1 MIVLNRRKTLQ
12 GIAVCMQAAVAMLL
26 INMQAKAGTD
36 LVLRPRILE
45 LSGPS
50 DANISGHVLNS
61 SAVTGSQLKLC
72 DKNNGNGLGLNSAQ
86 IVSVNASSNQKV
98 TINGVSYP
106 VFNTSVKGVGWVLGV
121 KDAYANNFTPLG
133 TTVQRWF
140 PAPGTDTAPHDSIGG
155 FAQLW
160 FVKTD
165 DHIATGSI
173 QIPTQR
179 LAKVVCS
186 TVSGNWEFGQDNAY
200 ISMQN
205 TLLESTAHSCRVT
218 SGTAVTTTLSP
229 VSSVKLPTVGSVVD
243 AGNATISLACEAGLK
258 VHATLSDQSD
268 TSNRSDLLKLS
279 NGSSAAGLGI
289 RTSVNDKIVTLGP
302 DSSSAGTT
310 NQFIVNTGTTSDNQT
325 VTLPLKFQ
333 YVRTG
338 DLVGGQIN
346 GLLGVTFS
354 YQ

>member
-121 KDAYANNFTPLG
+121 KDAYANNLR
-133 TTVQRWF
+133 RWVLQY
-140 PAPGTDTAPHDSIGG
+140 SGG
-155 FAQLW
+155 FPLRGP
-160 FVKTD
+160 
-165 DHIATGSI
+165 ILL
-173 QIPTQR
+173 P
-179 LAKVVCS
+179 
-186 TVSGNWEFGQDNAY
+186 
-200 ISMQN
+200 M
-205 TLLESTAHSCRVT
+205 TL
-218 SGTAVTTTLSP
+218 
-229 VSSVKLPTVGSVVD
+229 
-243 AGNATISLACEAGLK
+243 
-258 VHATLSDQSD
+258 
-268 TSNRSDLLKLS
+268 
-279 NGSSAAGLGI
+279 
-289 RTSVNDKIVTLGP
+289 
-302 DSSSAGTT
+302 
-310 NQFIVNTGTTSDNQT
+310 
-325 VTLPLKFQ
+325 
-333 YVRTG
+333 
-338 DLVGGQIN
+338 
-346 GLLGVTFS
+346 
-354 YQ
+354 